1 MPGME
6 SLLRDRSRSGP
17 VDPLSAENSAPVQ
30 RRGLRAGGAGCN
42 RGAEAVRCLRAH
54 RKPDGSVPRVCGLED
69 PLASSVKTSNR
80 PRPQSVEEALAQSRQ
95 HARLAL
101 SEVLRSVSC
110 LIDAA
115 ALALGAGQNP
125 ILDTGWTALVSAIDE
140 VAGKLAG
147 VQVQETQLDG
157 VSEILAALE
166 VEISRWKGRASQDE
180 HAQAVL
186 IAFMGLHEMVWEMRH
201 AREPAPLKTE
211 SIGASRS
218 RRPSPIRSAGVS
230 G

>member
-1 MPGME
+1 M
-6 SLLRDRSRSGP
+6 
-17 VDPLSAENSAPVQ
+17 
-30 RRGLRAGGAGCN
+30 
-42 RGAEAVRCLRAH
+42 
-54 RKPDGSVPRVCGLED
+54 CGLED
-69 PLASSVKTSNR
+69 LLASSIKTSNR
-80 PRPQSVEEALAQSRQ
+80 RRPQSVEEALVQSRQ

-147 VQVQETQLDG
+147 VRVEETQADG
-157 VSEILAALE
+157 VSEILTALE
-166 VEISRWKGRASQDE
+166 VEIARWKGRASQDE

-201 AREPAPLKTE
+201 AREAAPLKTG
-211 SIGASRS
+211 SIEAPRS
-218 RRPSPIRSAGVS
+218 KRPSPIRSAGATN
-230 G
+230 